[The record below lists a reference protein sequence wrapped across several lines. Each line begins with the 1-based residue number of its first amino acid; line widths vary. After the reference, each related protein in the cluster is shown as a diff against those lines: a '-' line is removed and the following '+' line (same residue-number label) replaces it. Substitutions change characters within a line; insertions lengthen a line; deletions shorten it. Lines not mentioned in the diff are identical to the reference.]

1 MTPASRCDVLGRH
14 VELARLARS
23 RRSVGS
29 SHQGWFGKPPAPA
42 RGKSQ
47 PIACSSLNKAWQAA
61 SETNGPR
68 STLDKKALPKHFYNP
83 KPRNPQRTGF
93 KGQRRVFTPDLVR
106 FPVNFL
112 FRSSANCGK
121 TFPFWNNEDIY
132 LYIETDNYRQSIA
145 ENSRWLHSS
154 WKERKKERKE
164 KHIYIYIYVIC
175 SVYIQLYSYTRLCI
189 LLVITPVP
197 SKTVPFSLPS
207 PSLSQEANPL
217 PRGTI
222 EAAFVS
228 AGLQVRL
235 MAWRT
240 G

>member
-1 MTPASRCDVLGRH
+1 MVFCWGWFKEPLVISGMIYHYWLYQWKNLRTWHQHLVAMSLDGMSNWQGWQGQGGQLGR
-14 VELARLARS
+14 VIRGDSENPQPQPVANRSPLPAARWTKPGKRQ
-23 RRSVGS
+23 VKPMD
-29 SHQGWFGKPPAPA
+29 QG
-42 RGKSQ
+42 RH
-47 PIACSSLNKAWQAA
+47 
-61 SETNGPR
+61 
-68 STLDKKALPKHFYNP
+68 STKKLLPKHFYNP

-164 KHIYIYIYVIC
+164 KHIYIHIC
-175 SVYIQLYSYTRLCI
+175 
-189 LLVITPVP
+189 
-197 SKTVPFSLPS
+197 
-207 PSLSQEANPL
+207 N
-217 PRGTI
+217 
-222 EAAFVS
+222 
-228 AGLQVRL
+228 
-235 MAWRT
+235 M
-240 G
+240 